1 MVLAEVKRTFNPEF
15 INRID
20 ETIVFDALSDSDLEH
35 ILHLLVGQLN
45 RHLVDRQLEITVTA
59 EAVTWIIGQT
69 CQDRSYGARPLRRA
83 MQRYIEDPLSEAM
96 IRGHLEKGSIEV
108 YLDAGTLAY
117 REVGEAN
124 KGSKLVCNV
133 QS

>member
-1 MVLAEVKRTFNPEF
+1 
-15 INRID
+15 
-20 ETIVFDALSDSDLEH
+20 
-35 ILHLLVGQLN
+35 
-45 RHLVDRQLEITVTA
+45 
-59 EAVTWIIGQT
+59 
-69 CQDRSYGARPLRRA
+69 

-96 IRGHLEKGSIEV
+96 IRGHLGKGSIEV
-108 YLDAGTLAY
+108 YLDTGTLAY

>member
-1 MVLAEVKRTFNPEF
+1 M
-15 INRID
+15 
-20 ETIVFDALSDSDLEH
+20 
-35 ILHLLVGQLN
+35 
-45 RHLVDRQLEITVTA
+45 TA
-59 EAVTWIIGQT
+59 EAVTWIIDQT

-96 IRGHLEKGSIEV
+96 IRGHLGKGSIEV
-108 YLDAGTLAY
+108 YLDTGTLAY